1 MDVSLSNFISMMFSS
16 PIMLITVL
24 LTLGVIFV
32 NGWTDAPNAIATC
45 IGTRCMNVRSAI
57 LMSAVWKSICILRF
71 RRTTW

>member
-32 NGWTDAPNAIATC
+32 NGWTDAPTPLPPA
-45 IGTRCMNVRSAI
+45 SAR
-57 LMSAVWKSICILRF
+57 AA
-71 RRTTW
+71 